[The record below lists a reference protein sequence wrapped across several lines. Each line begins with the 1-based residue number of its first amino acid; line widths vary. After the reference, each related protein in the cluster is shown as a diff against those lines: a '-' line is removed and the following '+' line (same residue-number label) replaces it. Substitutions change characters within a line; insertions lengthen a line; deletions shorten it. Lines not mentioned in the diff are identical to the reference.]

1 MPSLKGKTVLI
12 IGRAAAST
20 TSYARLLPGPEAVTG
35 IPARCIGTAED
46 IAAVALMALT
56 NGVPHRGV
64 PPRRRRGAPRLAR

>member
-12 IGRAAAST
+12 IGRAAASN

-56 NGVPHRGV
+56 NGSLT
-64 PPRRRRGAPRLAR
+64 GASIPVDGGEHLV